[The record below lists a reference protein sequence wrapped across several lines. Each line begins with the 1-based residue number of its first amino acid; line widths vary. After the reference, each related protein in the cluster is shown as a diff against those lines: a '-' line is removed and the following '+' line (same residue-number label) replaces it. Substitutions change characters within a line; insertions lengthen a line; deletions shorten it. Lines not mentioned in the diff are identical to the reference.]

1 MFRRPSPALVVAS
14 LALLVALAGTGY
26 AAVVLPRNSVGP
38 MQLRN
43 GAVSS
48 LKVKDGS
55 LALIDFAAPQ
65 RANLKGDPGVAGPK
79 GDTGAKGDKG
89 DKGDKGSKGDPGLS
103 GYVIVQKGSALTTAS
118 STAVQVDCPAGQR
131 ALGGGG
137 ATHWPG
143 AGVSVTNSFPLP
155 SGTGWLVTA
164 NAKTPG
170 AGWDYVAYAVC
181 ATVAP

>member
-1 MFRRPSPALVVAS
+1 MFRRPSPALVVAC
-14 LALLVALAGTGY
+14 LALLVALGGTGY

-55 LALIDFAAPQ
+55 LALVDFAASQ
-65 RANLKGDPGVAGPK
+65 RATLKGDPGAAGPK

-103 GYVIVQKGSALTTAS
+103 GYAIVQNTSGLITSS
-118 STAVQVDCPAGQR
+118 STAVQADCPAGKV
-131 ALGGGG
+131 AIGGGG
-137 ATHWPG
+137 ATHYPG
-143 AGVSVTNSFPLP
+143 VGVSVANSLP
-155 SGTGWLVTA
+155 VNGGSGWLVA
-164 NAKTPG
+164 VNAKTP
-170 AGWDYVAYAVC
+170 ATGWDYVAYAVC
-181 ATVAP
+181 ATVTP